1 MEEWEGVRGNRERKD
16 NGMNS
21 GDDRKEWC
29 RQLSLSDPERPRERK
44 GKSTVASLERALG
57 LYLSDDNYQASQQCQ

>member
-1 MEEWEGVRGNRERKD
+1 M
-16 NGMNS
+16 NG

-44 GKSTVASLERALG
+44 GKSTVASLSRGSLVCTC
-57 LYLSDDNYQASQQCQ
+57 LTTTTRPHNNASVSPKQVHIPMWWLEEV

>member
-1 MEEWEGVRGNRERKD
+1 M
-16 NGMNS
+16 NG

-44 GKSTVASLERALG
+44 GKSTVASLSREG
-57 LYLSDDNYQASQQCQ
+57 PWSVPV